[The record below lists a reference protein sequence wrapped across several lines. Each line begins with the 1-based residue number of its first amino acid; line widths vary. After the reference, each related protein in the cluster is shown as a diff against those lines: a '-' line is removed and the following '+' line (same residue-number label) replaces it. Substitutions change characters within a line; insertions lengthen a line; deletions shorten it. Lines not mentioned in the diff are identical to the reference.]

1 MKKILLLFFLTVH
14 LCNLSAQLV
23 QFPQMANGAAGES
36 FTAPTWLYRNS
47 GTLRYYKADADT
59 DTMAAVGV
67 SFLTATTPGDFTQV
81 YFSGYALD
89 WPTALQ
95 PGATYYLS
103 GTSGQMTVSRPRTGG
118 FQELG
123 FAADTFT
130 FVIRITP
137 WVNLSAPKT
146 EIATFVEDDT
156 YTIPD
161 GAVALEIMCIG
172 GGGGAGSG
180 RRGAAGTVRCGGGGG
195 GGGTITQATVR
206 VADIGTGTLT
216 VTVGLGGT
224 GGAARTTNDQNGAN
238 GTVGGNTQVLA
249 GSTVLCHAEGGNAG
263 GGGTAAAGAAG
274 AIENIGDIPGTA
286 GGAANTSGGAGAG
299 GSGATTTKGNT
310 GGGAGGGISVANT
323 ANAGG
328 SGGPAFFSLV
338 TSTNRGTANN
348 PGTIGLMADN
358 GQAYGSQGGGG
369 GGASITGAGGDGGNG
384 IRGSGGGGGGAALN
398 GNASG
403 KGGNGGN
410 GLVRIIAKF

>member
-1 MKKILLLFFLTVH
+1 MKKVLFIFFLTVH

-36 FTAPTWLYRNS
+36 FTAPTWLYRNT
-47 GTLRYYKADADT
+47 GTLRYHKADADT

-81 YFSGYALD
+81 YFSGYVLQ

-161 GAVALEIMCIG
+161 GAVSLEIMCIG

-224 GGAARTTNDQNGAN
+224 GGPARTTDDQNGAN
-238 GTVGGNTQVLA
+238 GTVGGNTRVLA

-299 GSGATTTKGNT
+299 GSG
-310 GGGAGGGISVANT
+310 
-323 ANAGG
+323 
-328 SGGPAFFSLV
+328 GPAFFSLV
-338 TSTNRGTANN
+338 TSANRGTANN

-369 GGASITGAGGDGGNG
+369 GGASITGVGGDGGSG
-384 IRGSGGGGGGAALN
+384 IRGSGGGGGGASLN